1 MEENKKIYS
10 FKVLKIIAIIA
21 IVLTTLFMTYTDI
34 DIISSALSGNDD
46 GLALA
51 YAIVVILFGAFL
63 YAINLIYSLI
73 VLIVSTVYYKK
84 GKCERKTVIF
94 FLIATALPILIY
106 ALLVLI
112 PSFFI

>member
-34 DIISSALSGNDD
+34 DIISSALSGNYD

-51 YAIVVILFGAFL
+51 YALVVILFGAFL

>member
-10 FKVLKIIAIIA
+10 FKVLKIIAIVA
-21 IVLTTLFMTYTDI
+21 IYLTTLFIAYVDI
-34 DIISSALSGNDD
+34 DIIASSINGTDLGVAI
-46 GLALA
+46 A
-51 YAIVVILFGAFL
+51 YAIFVILCGALL
-63 YAINLIYSLI
+63 YGINLIYSLI

-94 FLIATALPILIY
+94 FLVATAMPIILY
-106 ALLVLI
+106 VLAVLI